1 MDNIKNAIIAILTG
15 LLALS
20 LFTQP
25 AQSATVKT
33 YDAVKLVQ
41 YASCLDYFNSMAV
54 GKEFSPKDYLGSAS
68 YPEVLASCTQ
78 YKP

>member
-1 MDNIKNAIIAILTG
+1 MNTFKNVLIALLAG

-25 AQSATVKT
+25 AQSATKT

-41 YASCLDYFNSMAV
+41 FASCLDYFNSMAV
-54 GKEFSPKDYLGSAS
+54 GKELSPKDYLGSLS